1 MPKRIVFCCDG
12 TWQNPADNTN
22 VYRLYNALTVSA
34 DQVTFYDTGV
44 GADATGLQRIITGAI
59 GSDLFTKITNAYTK
73 IAHVYEPG
81 DQIYLF
87 GFSRGAYT
95 ARSLAGFIANCG
107 IPTGAFTDN
116 AVTQLFNAY
125 RNPATRA
132 AAIAAVA
139 NSSDAPQGLSQPGI
153 QFIGAWDTVGSL
165 GIPALF
171 GGIDVNQYGFLDLS
185 LHPDVKNA
193 LHLLSID
200 EHRPQFPATLWDV
213 PNPPVSGQTIEQVWF
228 SGCHGDV
235 GGGLQQG
242 GPVDGGTRL
251 CDITLAYMINRAQS
265 LGLTFNPAS
274 AALFATLPAKYAL
287 DAINDNWKPVDGP
300 VHLRP
305 IPPGSRVAN
314 SVALRIQY
322 ALSYQPGNLTLNQDP
337 DTNAYALDT
346 SYTQVACVSPEAL

>member
-34 DQVTFYDTGV
+34 DQMTFYDTGV
-44 GADATGLQRIITGAI
+44 GAEASGLDRLLTGAL

-116 AVTQLFNAY
+116 AVAQLFSAY

-132 AAIAAVA
+132 NTIAAVA
-139 NSSDAPQGLSQPGI
+139 TSADAPQGLSQPGI
-153 QFIGAWDTVGSL
+153 AFIGVWDTVGSL

-171 GGIDVNQYGFLDLS
+171 GGIDAKQYGFLDLN
-185 LHPDVKNA
+185 LHPDVQNA
-193 LHLLSID
+193 YHLLAID
-200 EHRPQFPATLWDV
+200 EHRPQFPATLWNE
-213 PNPPVSGQTIEQVWF
+213 PNPPVPNQNLEQIWF
-228 SGCHGDV
+228 SGCHGDC

-251 CDITLAYMINRAQS
+251 CDITLGCMINKAQT

-274 AALFATLPAKYAL
+274 AELFATLPAKYAL
-287 DAINDNWKPVDGP
+287 DAINDNWKPADGP
-300 VHLRP
+300 IHLRP
-305 IPPGSRVAN
+305 IPPGSHIAS

-322 ALSYQPGNLTLNQDP
+322 ALTYQPGNLTLIQDP
-337 DTNAYALDT
+337 DNNTYTLDPG
-346 SYTQVACVSPEAL
+346 YTLVDTVSAQTL